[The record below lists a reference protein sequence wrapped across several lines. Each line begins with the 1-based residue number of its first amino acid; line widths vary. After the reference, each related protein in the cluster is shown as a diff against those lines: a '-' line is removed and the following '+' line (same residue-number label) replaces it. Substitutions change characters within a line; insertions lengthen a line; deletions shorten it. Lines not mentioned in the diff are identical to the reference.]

1 MVMLMLEEGEVVDD
15 SILVL
20 IEEREMVEG
29 RLIGSAHG
37 QGDNGVGEARDQ
49 VVEGKE
55 SARAVWRRLAAMG
68 AFCRASEEELMR
80 HKGDCC

>member
-20 IEEREMVEG
+20 IEELEMVEG

-37 QGDNGVGEARDQ
+37 QGDNGVGEARD
-49 VVEGKE
+49 
-55 SARAVWRRLAAMG
+55 
-68 AFCRASEEELMR
+68 
-80 HKGDCC
+80 